1 MSNQTLNYMT
11 SPQVAIV
18 TGGSRGLG
26 KAFTEALLAA
36 GWSVATFARRETEFT
51 QAAMA
56 NPQLAN
62 RFMFR
67 QMDIRDGVACDAFVN
82 EVVARWGHL
91 SLLVNNAGIAGWS
104 PMMMAED
111 EYIDEHI
118 DINLGGALRITR
130 GSAKQMMRQR
140 WGRIINISSVTGIIG
155 FGGIGPYAAT
165 KAAMDGLTRSLAI
178 EMGSSNVT
186 VNALAPGYIP
196 TDMTKRFPPE
206 ILNWNRDNTAMKR
219 LGSIEDFVPPFM
231 FLVSEGAR
239 YITGHTLVVDGGL
252 TI

>member
-1 MSNQTLNYMT
+1 MTNQSMNYMT

-18 TGGSRGLG
+18 SGGSRGLG
-26 KAFTEALLAA
+26 KAFTEALLAE
-36 GWSVATFARRETEFT
+36 GWSVATFARRATDFT
-51 QAAMA
+51 YAAQTD
-56 NPQLAN
+56 PELAN
-62 RFMFR
+62 RFHF
-67 QMDIRDGVACDAFVN
+67 QEMDIRDGVGCDKFVAD
-82 EVVARWGHL
+82 VVARWGKL
-91 SLLVNNAGIAGWS
+91 DLLVNNAGIAGWA
-104 PMMMAED
+104 PMLMAED
-111 EYIDEHI
+111 EYIDEHVN
-118 DINLGGALRITR
+118 INLGGALRLTR
-130 GSAKQMMRQR
+130 GGAKQMMRQR
-140 WGRIINISSVTGIIG
+140 WGRIINISSVTGIVG